1 MIDILHIAL
10 LTFLFLSIIATV
22 FFVYRYASLRGR
34 IPSIVQEEF
43 ELWRRR
49 EEMMMQDKVRN
60 RFEEWRD
67 REVKAIQA
75 TLQKEA
81 LIQAHSLF
89 KDWSQNELEAMRRE
103 QREIA
108 HREATTDLIKWKHE
122 QEKIIRLDAVQRS
135 QAVTI
140 GKVTEHI
147 VPYLPN
153 FDFNPKDVRFIGS
166 PVDFV
171 VFDGLNDD
179 EENQVRNVIFVE
191 IKTGMSVLTRR
202 EKLVR
207 DAIKAGRVRWVE
219 WFASRDLHQA
229 VPGLFE

>member
-10 LTFLFLSIIATV
+10 LTFLFISIIATV
-22 FFVYRYASLRGR
+22 FFVYRYATLRGR

-147 VPYLPN
+147 V
-153 FDFNPKDVRFIGS
+153 S
-166 PVDFV
+166 
-171 VFDGLNDD
+171 
-179 EENQVRNVIFVE
+179 
-191 IKTGMSVLTRR
+191 TRR
-202 EKLVR
+202 ISISIRKMSALS
-207 DAIKAGRVRWVE
+207 AALSTSWSLT
-219 WFASRDLHQA
+219 ASMTTRRIRYAMSSLLKSK
-229 VPGLFE
+229 PECRS

>member
-1 MIDILHIAL
+1 M
-10 LTFLFLSIIATV
+10 S
-22 FFVYRYASLRGR
+22 
-34 IPSIVQEEF
+34 
-43 ELWRRR
+43 
-49 EEMMMQDKVRN
+49 
-60 RFEEWRD
+60 
-67 REVKAIQA
+67 
-75 TLQKEA
+75 
-81 LIQAHSLF
+81 
-89 KDWSQNELEAMRRE
+89 
-103 QREIA
+103 EIA

-179 EENQVRNVIFVE
+179 EENQVRNVVFVE